1 MIITLIILCIIFFS
15 LWFYSLHQIKKSNL
29 YIDKINNDL
38 KIKLNDLKI
47 KLHEKS
53 LYLLDELD
61 NKIKTSEESLLNKL
75 KEINTQNQENNNK
88 MHQQLVSGEFKRFKF
103 DMNKTL
109 NDMIKNV
116 ENIKFE

>member
-15 LWFYSLHQIKKSNL
+15 LWGYSLHQIKKSNL
-29 YIDKINNDL
+29 YIDKIN
-38 KIKLNDLKI
+38 NDLKI